1 MVPETGPTVQGVT
14 RRVEVDNLVGAA
26 EIAQRLNLRLAQTV
40 HDWRRRHPSFPQPIA
55 RLSMGLLW
63 NWPDVERW
71 ARRTGR
77 LPRRDTPMTQ
87 EGE

>member
-1 MVPETGPTVQGVT
+1 MA

-26 EIAQRLNLRLAQTV
+26 EIARRVGVSRPNVV
-40 HDWRRRHPSFPQPIA
+40 HDWRRRYADFPKPVAHLRQA
-55 RLSMGLLW
+55 LVW

-77 LPRRDTPMTQ
+77 IR
-87 EGE
+87 